1 MVFFFDNDDTI
12 VQTSW
17 GQEEIDIGIQSDGS
31 SNTEVTS
38 SEGTEQTTAPVEDEA
53 SQSISSTNQSIDTVT
68 GWGGSSYVDSIIFSI
83 IVISAAVAAYFI
95 IRFFL
100 NKSADSLNLDR
111 RQLSGINSIT
121 KMALIVITVIIIIF
135 HFSSLSGVAAGAIS
149 VAAGTIIGFSS
160 RNTISNAIAGIL
172 LLSARPFKLGDR
184 IRTTEDE
191 SLIGDVVEISLLYTK
206 IKTIRN
212 ELVAIPNQTLL
223 QRQIVNYSGLDVLSI
238 TINVSLTYNNNRKL
252 IEKILIDC
260 AKNTEGI
267 VTSDNLPNDVAESS
281 RSFNTADNFVT
292 DPFVLLVSFG
302 DYGAVYDLRAFTN
315 KPREF
320 LKIASE
326 IRKRIYDSF
335 QKNGMDLTVPQAQI
349 SLQDDIDHDNSKLSN
364 NTRNNNLNNNL
375 R

>member
-1 MVFFFDNDDTI
+1 MIFFFDDDTI
-12 VQTSW
+12 AQTSW
-17 GQEEIDIGIQSDGS
+17 AQEEIDIGIESDGN
-31 SNTEVTS
+31 SNTEAIN
-38 SEGTEQTTAPVEDEA
+38 SEGSELSVSEDTSE
-53 SQSISSTNQSIDTVT
+53 SISSSSSPIDTIT
-68 GWGGSSYVDSIIFSI
+68 GLGSYVDSIIFSI
-83 IVISAAVAAYFI
+83 IVVSVAVATYFI
-95 IRFFL
+95 LKFFI
-100 NKSADSLNLDR
+100 NRYADSLNLDR
-111 RQLSGINSIT
+111 RQLAGFNSIT
-121 KMALIVITVIIIIF
+121 KMAIIVITIIILIF

-206 IKTIRN
+206 IRTIRN

-238 TINVSLTYNNNRKL
+238 TVNVSLTYNSNRRL

-260 AKNTEGI
+260 AKGTEGI
-267 VTSDNLPNDVAESS
+267 VTSDNFPTEVASTS
-281 RSFNTADNFVT
+281 KSINTADNFVT
-292 DPFVLLVSFG
+292 DPFVLLVKFE
-302 DYGAVYDLRAFTN
+302 DYGALYNLRAFTN
-315 KPREF
+315 KPKEF

-335 QKNGMDLTVPQAQI
+335 QKNGMELTVPQAQI
-349 SLQDDIDHDNSKLSN
+349 SMESGIN
-364 NTRNNNLNNNL
+364 NEDKFKTK
-375 R
+375 